1 MNGMIQNGGPEVL
14 DGWRTGGMYSFGSAA
29 RLAGVSTSTVRN
41 WLRGYTAAD
50 GRIVP
55 PLFQSDGDDMV
66 SFLQMIEI
74 MVAGRF
80 RKSSPRKK
88 AIPIWKV
95 RRAYDW
101 AREKYQLQY
110 PFAHLK
116 LEAIGGFIVDMLAR
130 GEVPGSFQALDTPE
144 QWTLPGVVK
153 DEIDHIE
160 YTGAWAGRWFPLGK
174 EKSIV
179 IDPKVSAGR
188 PVISGRGVPVDVVWS
203 QKKAGV
209 DVDFIAKDFQ
219 ITQVE
224 VEGACD
230 YWEAVAA

>member
-1 MNGMIQNGGPEVL
+1 MGVSYCDRTMISMIQNGDPEVL

-55 PLFQSDGDDMV
+55 PLFHSDGDDMV

-80 RKSSPRKK
+80 RKSSRQKK

-95 RRAYDW
+95 RRAYDL
-101 AREKYQLQY
+101 AREEFHLQY

-116 LEAIGGFIVDMLAR
+116 LEAIGGFIVHMLAR
-130 GEVPGSFQALDTPE
+130 EEALGSFQALDH
-144 QWTLPGVVK
+144 PGAM
-153 DEIDHIE
+153 DL
-160 YTGAWAGRWFPLGK
+160 A
-174 EKSIV
+174 
-179 IDPKVSAGR
+179 
-188 PVISGRGVPVDVVWS
+188 RGGERRD
-203 QKKAGV
+203 
-209 DVDFIAKDFQ
+209 
-219 ITQVE
+219 
-224 VEGACD
+224 
-230 YWEAVAA
+230 